1 MRFGLRTS
9 LRELFWLTLVAA
21 LLLDRWRL
29 CQRLEDFRDESEYF
43 QSLVTVRDHQFKTY
57 WHMMYSHATEQQGR
71 SYPWDSQEA
80 YDKLVE
86 LSHPI
91 RQEDCGSGLVAS
103 GHRQNQMRHND
114 FVTKRGAREL
124 EIVQ

>member
-1 MRFGLRTS
+1 MRFGLTIS
-9 LRELFWLTLVAA
+9 LRELFWLTLVAV

-29 CQRLEDFRDESEYF
+29 SQRLEDFRDESEYL

-57 WHMMYSHATEQQGR
+57 WHMIYNHATRQQG
-71 SYPWDSQEA
+71 WDSQEA

-91 RQEDCGSGLVAS
+91 RQEDWVPKTFEFDEFPTSL
-103 GHRQNQMRHND
+103 
-114 FVTKRGAREL
+114 REIKATSDSQL
-124 EIVQ
+124 GTP